1 MLGNAGWQTL
11 TRPDEQVKIWSVQ
24 LPSEVI
30 QRKEFRIVSVE
41 LLQRMPAI
49 IQELNLTMKKL

>member
-1 MLGNAGWQTL
+1 MLGNAGWRTL